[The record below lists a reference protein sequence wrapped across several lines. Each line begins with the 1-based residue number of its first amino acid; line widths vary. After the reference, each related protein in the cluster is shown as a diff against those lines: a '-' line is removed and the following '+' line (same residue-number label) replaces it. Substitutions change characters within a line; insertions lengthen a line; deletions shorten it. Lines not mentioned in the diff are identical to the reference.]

1 MQEHDCFPHSHIST
15 STVCKRSS
23 VQRPRQ
29 CSSTWPEDARGAPT
43 SKRRNSSRQVPDQN
57 HHPGHRDFAF
67 SPCARSAV
75 FSCENPSLCNV
86 CVVDAEA
93 LTLDRRWLSAELS
106 AAKPLSSALLNSQHI
121 DFGIWGFTESG

>member
-29 CSSTWPEDARGAPT
+29 CSSTWPEVPQPPNGDQTARD
-43 SKRRNSSRQVPDQN
+43 RSRTKTITL
-57 HHPGHRDFAF
+57 AT
-67 SPCARSAV
+67 AILRSRLAQDLLFFRAKTIV
-75 FSCENPSLCNV
+75 V
-86 CVVDAEA
+86 QRCVVASEA

-121 DFGIWGFTESG
+121 DLG